1 MRGGSY
7 PSADVQSVYST
18 PPADWA
24 MVGTNENIFLIQS
37 RFFFAGFLT
46 LADPE
51 LPGNYGLMDQL
62 FALKWIQRNIKF
74 FGGDKNKVTLSGHS
88 AGAGDVGLH
97 TLSSLAKG

>member
-1 MRGGSY
+1 M
-7 PSADVQSVYST
+7 
-18 PPADWA
+18 
-24 MVGTNENIFLIQS
+24 FLILS
-37 RFFFAGFLT
+37 TLLFVIGFLT

-62 FALKWIQRNIKF
+62 LALKWIQRNIEF